1 MTVRVHHTDWLDG
14 VTTRAEEFGLRAD
27 DAPAVDLLYA
37 DPPFNTGKKQT
48 AGAGDFA
55 DTWPTTDAYIAWL
68 RERLE
73 PTLDLIKSTGSVL
86 LHVDWRTSHRVRVL
100 LDELLGEDCF
110 VNHLVWSYGLGG
122 SSPRRFARKHDDILF
137 YSRTPD
143 GHWFDPPMVP
153 ATSRRMAGRMKKA
166 TDVLDI
172 PAINN
177 MATERVGWPTQKPL
191 ALLEMLIGAC
201 CPPEGLV
208 LDPCC
213 GSGTTLAAAQKLGRR
228 AVGIDR
234 DERAVEVAMKRS
246 RVIRKDV
253 LQRQQRG
260 KRIFSEWKALLE
272 DALSRSVS
280 AECFLGIEETEQL
293 RAEYFEV
300 FEQHNQNDR
309 RFAAKDALGR
319 LLDEIERS
327 LARDGERPV
336 VLFHSQDKYIGAV
349 RLDAEAIS
357 RALEAIWR
365 LTEEDLC
372 VATPDLNSGFCLEM
386 NYYDGSDTYVPD
398 GVFELTAWGD
408 FVTA

>member
-1 MTVRVHHTDWLDG
+1 VNARVLQCDWLHG
-14 VTTRAEEFGLRAD
+14 VTERAD
-27 DAPAVDLLYA
+27 ELGLGRAGEPRIDLLYA

-55 DTWPTTDAYIAWL
+55 DAWPTTDAYIAWL

-73 PTLDLIKSTGSVL
+73 PTLELIKPTGSVL

-153 ATSRRMAGRMKKA
+153 ATSRRMAGQMKKA

-191 ALLEMLIGAC
+191 ALLEMLVGAC
-201 CPPEGLV
+201 CPRDGLV

-213 GSGTTLAAAQKLGRR
+213 GSGTTLVAAQKLGRQ
-228 AVGIDR
+228 AVGLDR
-234 DERAVEVAMKRS
+234 DERAVEVAR
-246 RVIRKDV
+246 
-253 LQRQQRG
+253 
-260 KRIFSEWKALLE
+260 
-272 DALSRSVS
+272 
-280 AECFLGIEETEQL
+280 
-293 RAEYFEV
+293 
-300 FEQHNQNDR
+300 
-309 RFAAKDALGR
+309 GR
-319 LLDEIERS
+319 LRV
-327 LARDGERPV
+327 G
-336 VLFHSQDKYIGAV
+336 
-349 RLDAEAIS
+349 
-357 RALEAIWR
+357 
-365 LTEEDLC
+365 
-372 VATPDLNSGFCLEM
+372 VAH
-386 NYYDGSDTYVPD
+386 
-398 GVFELTAWGD
+398 
-408 FVTA
+408 